1 MATWVVTIIMRFDLV
16 FEGSGTKSFAFIG
29 AMEAFFE
36 AGHTFGRLLG
46 TSSGGVTAT
55 LLAAGFSPQESL
67 EMQSVPGD
75 EELSVFASLFQ
86 LPAAPDTHELQE
98 TDLYR
103 LLSWLDFPYLPDFA
117 EPRFVRWLL
126 EQAREKPFMRI
137 LINYMER
144 GGAYP
149 TGEFRTWLQDVL
161 NSGKDAG
168 RPRRYGEMTLS
179 EFFQV
184 TGRELTVI
192 ASDIDAFQML
202 ALNHHTAS
210 DLPLVEAALMSI
222 SLPVVLEDVVW
233 QPEWGRYCGQELS
246 GHEIVDGGSVSSFPI
261 ELFVSDAPYVQ
272 KLMGRRSAS
281 GVIGFLVDEE
291 RSVPGVDDCHQH
303 PRESG
308 HIADSPVAV
317 MEVIEQLR
325 SLRSARRIEKI
336 MSTSAKAHDKL
347 VLSAFDSLVVHLP
360 AQGYDAFEPR
370 MSLCRRKALMQAAH
384 RATADWLTGWSRK
397 QGYARFSRRS
407 AKLADEMAARVVPQ
421 PGTGDAPSA

>member
-1 MATWVVTIIMRFDLV
+1 MRFDLV

-67 EMQSVPGD
+67 EIQSVPGD
-75 EELSVFASLFQ
+75 EELSIFASLFQ
-86 LPAAPDTHELQE
+86 LPAAPDSHGLKE
-98 TDLYR
+98 TDIYR
-103 LLSWLDFPYLPDFA
+103 LLSWLDIPYLPDFA
-117 EPRFVRWLL
+117 EPRFVGWLL
-126 EQAREKPFMRI
+126 DQVREKPFMRI
-137 LINYMER
+137 LVNYMER

-149 TGEFRTWLQDVL
+149 TGQFRAWLHDVL
-161 NSGKDAG
+161 NTGEDGDA
-168 RPRRYGEMTLS
+168 PRRYGDMTLS
-179 EFFQV
+179 EFFEAS
-184 TGRELTVI
+184 GRELTVI
-192 ASDIDAFQML
+192 AADINAFQML
-202 ALNHHTAS
+202 ALNHRTAP
-210 DLPLVEAALMSI
+210 DLPVVEAALMSI

-233 QPEWGRYCGQELS
+233 RPEWGRYRGQEIA
-246 GHEIVDGGSVSSFPI
+246 GHEIIDGGSVSSFPI

-272 KLMGRRSAS
+272 ELMGRRSAS

-291 RSVPGVDDCHQH
+291 LPVPGVEACDQH
-303 PRESG
+303 PVGSG
-308 HIADSPVAV
+308 HLADSPVAV

-325 SLRSARRIEKI
+325 SLRSARRIERI

-370 MSLCRRKALMQAAH
+370 MSLCRRQALMRAA
-384 RATADWLTGWSRK
+384 REATVAWLSQWSRK
-397 QGYARFSRRS
+397 QGYARFSTRTT
-407 AKLADEMAARVVPQ
+407 KLADEMAARATPK
-421 PGTGDAPSA
+421 PGAGDGSSR